1 MHSSD
6 RATREE
12 VDVIRNKNMAGFTLY
27 ELMVTVAVAAV
38 VTSFAVPGFQS
49 FVQNNRS
56 ATHTNDMVTALN
68 LGRSEATRRGISVEL
83 CSSSDAATCSGNNDW
98 SDGWIVRT
106 LAGQVIRSWPALS
119 GGPGI
124 LTANVNRFQFQARGM
139 LGPGAAPQLAMALP
153 HSTGNQCRNIAVNVA
168 GRIAVNRVAC
178 P

>member
-1 MHSSD
+1 MPSKGGK
-6 RATREE
+6 ATEE
-12 VDVIRNKNMAGFTLY
+12 VDVITNRSMAGFTLY
-27 ELMVTVAVAAV
+27 ELMVTLAVASVIA
-38 VTSFAVPGFQS
+38 SFAVPGFQS

-68 LGRSEATRRGISVEL
+68 LGRSEATRRGVAVEL
-83 CSSSDAATCSGNNDW
+83 CSSSDAATCNGNNDW
-98 SDGWIVRT
+98 SNGWIVRT
-106 LAGQVIRSWPALS
+106 LTGEVIRSWPALS

-153 HSTGNQCRNIAVNVA
+153 HSTGTQCRNIAVNVA